1 MKQREIRIKKLSDR
15 AVMPTKATEG
25 SAGYDLSAA
34 IKEPMTIQPGEI
46 VRIPTGLAIEL
57 PDSDLVAMIYA
68 RSGLSVKHGI
78 TLPNGVGV
86 IDSDYRGEIKIGAY
100 NFTNEPCIV
109 ENGERLAQLVVT
121 QTAALPVLEAE
132 ELGETERGEGGF
144 GSTGTA
150 PVKEETT

>member
-86 IDSDYRGEIKIGAY
+86 IDSDYRGEIQVALWNLSNKLY
-100 NFTNEPCIV
+100 TVEP
-109 ENGERLAQLVVT
+109 GERVAQLIIMPVVPTVLKLTDTLEDT
-121 QTAALPVLEAE
+121 QRST
-132 ELGETERGEGGF
+132 GGF
-144 GSTGTA
+144 GSTG
-150 PVKEETT
+150 K

>member
-1 MKQREIRIKKLSDR
+1 MQQREIRIKKLSDR
-15 AVMPTKATEG
+15 AVLPTKATEG

-34 IKEPMTIQPGEI
+34 IEEPMTIQPGEI

-86 IDSDYRGEIKIGAY
+86 IDSDYRGEIQVALWNLSNKLY
-100 NFTNEPCIV
+100 TVEP
-109 ENGERLAQLVVT
+109 GERVAQLIIMPVVP
-121 QTAALPVLEAE
+121 TALKLTDTLED
-132 ELGETERGEGGF
+132 THRSTGGF
-144 GSTGTA
+144 GSTG
-150 PVKEETT
+150 K

>member
-1 MKQREIRIKKLSDR
+1 MQQREIRIKKLSDR
-15 AVMPTKATEG
+15 AIMPTKATEG

-86 IDSDYRGEIKIGAY
+86 IDSDYRGEIQVALWNLSNKLY
-100 NFTNEPCIV
+100 TVEP
-109 ENGERLAQLVVT
+109 GERVAQLIIMPVVPTVLKLTDTLEDT
-121 QTAALPVLEAE
+121 QRST
-132 ELGETERGEGGF
+132 GGF
-144 GSTGTA
+144 GSTG
-150 PVKEETT
+150 K

>member
-1 MKQREIRIKKLSDR
+1 MKQREIRIKKFSDR
-15 AVMPTKATEG
+15 VVIPIKATEG
-25 SAGYDLSAA
+25 SAGYDLTAA

-86 IDSDYRGEIKIGAY
+86 IDSDYRGEIQVALWNLSNKLY
-100 NFTNEPCIV
+100 TVEP
-109 ENGERLAQLVVT
+109 GERVAQLIIMPVVPT
-121 QTAALPVLEAE
+121 VLKLTDTLED
-132 ELGETERGEGGF
+132 TRRSTGGF
-144 GSTGTA
+144 GSTG
-150 PVKEETT
+150 K

>member
-15 AVMPTKATEG
+15 VVIPIKATEG
-25 SAGYDLSAA
+25 SAGYDLTAA

-86 IDSDYRGEIKIGAY
+86 IDSDYRGEIQVALWNLSNKLY
-100 NFTNEPCIV
+100 TVEP
-109 ENGERLAQLVVT
+109 GERVAQLIIMPVVPT
-121 QTAALPVLEAE
+121 VLKLTDTLED
-132 ELGETERGEGGF
+132 TRRSTGGF
-144 GSTGTA
+144 GSTG
-150 PVKEETT
+150 K